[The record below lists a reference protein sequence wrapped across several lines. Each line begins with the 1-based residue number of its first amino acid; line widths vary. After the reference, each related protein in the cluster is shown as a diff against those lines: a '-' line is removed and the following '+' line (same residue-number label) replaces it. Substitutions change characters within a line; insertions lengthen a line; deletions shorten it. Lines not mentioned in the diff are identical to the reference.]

1 MSARVHPRARLDLI
15 LLALGLLSVAAPWL
29 AWARLRWLERR
40 SGRVL
45 LVRGVT
51 GDQAAR
57 IVLLRGELDRMP
69 VDEGMGFLGD
79 GYAAHLPAVRLS
91 PSTYLGRT
99 LFASVRAA
107 RVACHALQH
116 RDGDRGAAR
125 LARLEG
131 VAMLW
136 GNLWPVAAVLC
147 LLAPGRMN
155 SLRALAALAIGVLAI
170 QAVSH
175 LTVAA
180 AARRARRELEGA
192 RLLDGHPEGEVADA
206 LEASRLDHLSIPARR
221 SLWGALRPRD

>member
-1 MSARVHPRARLDLI
+1 MHPRARLDLV
-15 LLALGLLSVAAPWL
+15 LFALGALALAVPWM

-57 IVLLRGELDRMP
+57 IVLLRAEMDRMP

-91 PSTYLGRT
+91 PPTYLGRT
-99 LFASVRAA
+99 LFAAVRAA
-107 RVACHALQH
+107 RVACHAIQH

-136 GNLWPVAAVLC
+136 GNLWPVALGIS
-147 LLAPGRMN
+147 LLAPGRLG
-155 SLRALAALAIGVLAI
+155 SLRAMAALAIAVLGI
-170 QAVSH
+170 QLVAH

-180 AARRARRELEGA
+180 ASRRARRELDGA
-192 RLLDGHPEGEVADA
+192 RLLDGHPSGEVEDA
-206 LEASRLDHLSIPARR
+206 LQASRLDHLSIPARR
-221 SLWGALRPRD
+221 SLWGALRRLD

>member
-1 MSARVHPRARLDLI
+1 MAGPVHPRARLDLI
-15 LLALGLLSVAAPWL
+15 LLALGLLALAAPWI

-40 SGRVL
+40 SGRAL

-57 IVLLRGELDRMP
+57 IVLLRAELDRMP

-91 PSTYLGRT
+91 PGTYLGRT
-99 LFASVRAA
+99 LFAAVRAA
-107 RVACHALQH
+107 RVACHAVQH

-136 GNLWPVAAVLC
+136 GNLWPAAVLLA
-147 LLAPGRMN
+147 LLSPGKLG
-155 SLRALAALAIGVLAI
+155 SLRALAALAAGMFVL
-170 QAVSH
+170 QVVSH
-175 LTVAA
+175 ATVAA
-180 AARRARRELEGA
+180 AARRARRELDGA
-192 RLLDGHPEGEVADA
+192 RLLDGHPEAEVADA

-221 SLWGALRPRD
+221 SLWGALRRRD